1 MLLILKLCA
10 YIGYNM
16 HEFHF
21 SIINRDYQVS
31 IINWPLGLMA
41 WESLLIYGSP
51 TQMCQNHRLGPIPR
65 MCISNK
71 FPEGI
76 LLLVLDVTWRTKCS
90 EASQVI
96 IIFSSLLSFSPRL
109 GKLHRK
115 LSQMRSPRGLSVLQT
130 PGSQAEAVSVSRGR
144 LVLRAL
150 GTRVYLTDKPTVGA
164 QQAPQANS
172 PSLGVL
178 YSLSPSVSK

>member
-1 MLLILKLCA
+1 
-10 YIGYNM
+10 M

-21 SIINRDYQVS
+21 GIINRALPSKYYKLAFGSDGLRITADLWLSNSNVS
-31 IINWPLGLMA
+31 
-41 WESLLIYGSP
+41 ESP
-51 TQMCQNHRLGPIPR
+51 AGPRPKNV
-65 MCISNK
+65 CSNK

-96 IIFSSLLSFSPRL
+96 IIFSSLLSFSPCL

-115 LSQMRSPRGLSVLQT
+115 LSQRGSPRGLSVLQT
-130 PGSQAEAVSVSRGR
+130 PGSQAEAASVNRGR

-164 QQAPQANS
+164 QQTPQATS

-178 YSLSPSVSK
+178 CSLSPSASK